1 MDFSRSMQFDIIT
14 VFPEFFTDPL
24 RLGVLGRAQAN
35 NRLQV
40 RIHQLRDYTE
50 DRHRKVDD
58 VPYGG
63 GGGMVIKPEPV
74 FRAVEAIQENFPLET
89 SRTILLSPQGRRLDQ
104 TKIGELAR
112 YHRLILICGRY
123 EGVDERIRT
132 GCVDEEISVGD
143 YVLSGGEPAALVLLD
158 AVGRLQPGVLGNK
171 VSAEKDS
178 FRAGILDCPRYTRPE
193 IFRGMR
199 VPEVLRSGNHDKI
212 ESWRREKALE
222 NTQRKR
228 PDLLKEK
235 QFRPGRKNGRKVSPG
250 VHF

>member
-1 MDFSRSMQFDIIT
+1 MLFDIIT
-14 VFPEFFTDPL
+14 VLPEFFTGPL
-24 RLGVLGRAQAN
+24 RQGVLGRAQMTE
-35 NRLQV
+35 RLQV
-40 RIHQLRDYTE
+40 RIHHLRDYSE

-74 FRAVEAIQENFPLET
+74 FRAVEAIQVAYPIES

-104 TKIGELAR
+104 TRIGELAR

-143 YVLSGGEPAALVLLD
+143 YVLSGGEPAALILLD

-171 VSAEKDS
+171 ASAEKDS
-178 FRAGILDCPRYTRPE
+178 FRAGILDSPRYTRPE
-193 IFRGMR
+193 IYRGMR
-199 VPEVLRSGNHDKI
+199 VPEVLRSGNHEKI
-212 ESWRREKALE
+212 ESWRREKAFE

-235 QFRPGRKNGRKVSPG
+235 EFRPGRKMAGGFPRGPIFDGRE
-250 VHF
+250 

>member
-1 MDFSRSMQFDIIT
+1 M
-14 VFPEFFTDPL
+14 
-24 RLGVLGRAQAN
+24 
-35 NRLQV
+35 
-40 RIHQLRDYTE
+40 
-50 DRHRKVDD
+50 
-58 VPYGG
+58 
-63 GGGMVIKPEPV
+63 
-74 FRAVEAIQENFPLET
+74 
-89 SRTILLSPQGRRLDQ
+89 
-104 TKIGELAR
+104 
-112 YHRLILICGRY
+112 
-123 EGVDERIRT
+123 
-132 GCVDEEISVGD
+132 GD

-178 FRAGILDCPRYTRPE
+178 FQAGILDCPRYTRPE